1 MARIVWLHPQTP
13 VPPCIR
19 VEQRC
24 RVWVRWTQ
32 IETQD
37 HISRETRISVPG
49 FPGPP
54 QRPRGKD
61 AGNCPVGFSQAPAPL
76 SRTSGHKHLPFA
88 FVAQPGPASHP
99 SAAAP
104 GTRPIC
110 ALPRPG
116 GRSVPTVQRAQSG
129 IPSAPAGALAG
140 NDYKAGVRTSS
151 SLKSQSQI
159 AAGSAGAKVQVCLSS
174 EQCRLG
180 PEGTGLGCRVFCLF
194 CLVGWF
200 LGWF

>member
-1 MARIVWLHPQTP
+1 MRAAVARIVWLYPQTP
-13 VPPCIR
+13 VPPSIR
-19 VEQRC
+19 VER
-24 RVWVRWTQ
+24 RYRLWVRWTQ

-37 HISRETRISVPG
+37 HISPETQSSVPG

-104 GTRPIC
+104 GARPIC

-116 GRSVPTVQRAQSG
+116 GRSVPTVQRA
-129 IPSAPAGALAG
+129 
-140 NDYKAGVRTSS
+140 VRDP
-151 SLKSQSQI
+151 I
-159 AAGSAGAKVQVCLSS
+159 CPG
-174 EQCRLG
+174 
-180 PEGTGLGCRVFCLF
+180 GCP
-194 CLVGWF
+194 G
-200 LGWF
+200 GE